1 MKRLFTLLMVA
12 LLLSTLTYAQ
22 TEYPPVSVAYGTFL
36 GETIPLRD
44 FPTVEPWTEIPEDI
58 YIVPNNMRNAA
69 KVNANALPIGDDPLR
84 QSEPTYRDSRSPLVN
99 FNGATLSEG
108 QAIPPDPSG
117 AVGPDH
123 YVHGVNLVVK
133 IFDKNGALLAGPTSL
148 GAFLGGGPSNGDP
161 IVIYDR
167 LADRFF
173 VSQFRISTNSLIIGI
188 STTPDPTGTY
198 YVYNFPLN
206 SFPDYPHYGIW
217 PEAYFLTANKSG
229 QTTYALERDV
239 MLAGGNNPQIQG
251 FPLPGLIRNPNTV
264 FSPEPAHL
272 LGETAPADV
281 PGYIIYLQ
289 DDSWNNINT
298 DHLKIWEI
306 DIDWAGNNTVS
317 SPVEIP
323 INAFDSTFAPFGNG
337 DVEQPGTANKYDNIG
352 GVISYMA
359 NYRSFPTHNSFVVN
373 FNVDIDGNDTSG
385 IRWVELRNTGVGPWS
400 VHQEGTWTI
409 ADGNGRFMGSNSID
423 EEGNIA
429 LAYNVGSDILR
440 TAIRYTGR
448 LETDPLGQMTIA
460 ETSIIESN
468 GIVTNTNRF
477 GDYAQ
482 MTLDI
487 DNRTFW
493 HTSEYL
499 PSNNF
504 WTTRIASFKFIADNT
519 NDVGVHNIAAPGFV
533 GPYLPTEA
541 VTVNLFNYGTSA
553 QSNFDIE
560 LRVDGN
566 LVATETYTA
575 TLDPDSSDT
584 FTFAQT
590 IDISNLGQ
598 TYVVEAKTVL
608 AGDEYTDND
617 EFEKSYFYDILGTD
631 DTTFSDSQ
639 LFIYPTSERVY
650 EISYVTTVDYGKVDF
665 RVMNILGQEIAR
677 GNMDQNGSGYK
688 ASVDLNGKAAGVYIF
703 ELQNGTYKTSKK
715 ILVR

>member
-1 MKRLFTLLMVA
+1 
-12 LLLSTLTYAQ
+12 
-22 TEYPPVSVAYGTFL
+22 
-36 GETIPLRD
+36 
-44 FPTVEPWTEIPEDI
+44 
-58 YIVPNNMRNAA
+58 
-69 KVNANALPIGDDPLR
+69 
-84 QSEPTYRDSRSPLVN
+84 
-99 FNGATLSEG
+99 
-108 QAIPPDPSG
+108 
-117 AVGPDH
+117 
-123 YVHGVNLVVK
+123 
-133 IFDKNGALLAGPTSL
+133 
-148 GAFLGGGPSNGDP
+148 
-161 IVIYDR
+161 
-167 LADRFF
+167 
-173 VSQFRISTNSLIIGI
+173 
-188 STTPDPTGTY
+188 
-198 YVYNFPLN
+198 
-206 SFPDYPHYGIW
+206 
-217 PEAYFLTANKSG
+217 
-229 QTTYALERDV
+229 
-239 MLAGGNNPQIQG
+239 
-251 FPLPGLIRNPNTV
+251 
-264 FSPEPAHL
+264 
-272 LGETAPADV
+272 
-281 PGYIIYLQ
+281 
-289 DDSWNNINT
+289 
-298 DHLKIWEI
+298 
-306 DIDWAGNNTVS
+306 
-317 SPVEIP
+317 
-323 INAFDSTFAPFGNG
+323 
-337 DVEQPGTANKYDNIG
+337 YDNIG

-566 LVATETYTA
+566 LVATETYTG